1 MSEGNQVN
9 SLLDQHKAALNK
21 YREWDEKVKLLLKG
35 RRTQDLNPNDMEAYR
50 EASTNR
56 DAAYD
61 EMRHLERQ
69 LLDDIPGAS
78 TATLPRVRFTTPQKK
93 EARPTKAEK

>member
-1 MSEGNQVN
+1 MGESNQVN
-9 SLLDQHKAALNK
+9 DLLSQHKAALNR
-21 YREWDEKVKLLLKG
+21 YREWDEKVKQLLKG
-35 RRTQDLNPNDMEAYR
+35 RRTQDLNPKDMEAYR

-61 EMRHLERQ
+61 EMRHMERQ

-78 TATLPRVRFTTPQKK
+78 TATLPKVRFHTPQKK
-93 EARPTKAEK
+93 KEER

>member
-1 MSEGNQVN
+1 MSDNKDVN
-9 SLLDQHKAALNK
+9 DLLGQHKAALNV

-35 RRTQDLNPNDMEAYR
+35 RRAQDLTPEDMEAYR
-50 EASTNR
+50 KAAEER

-61 EMRHLERQ
+61 LMRHLERQ

-78 TATLPRVRFTTPQKK
+78 TASYPRPQFDKRTGK
-93 EARPTKAEK
+93 NAKP

>member
-1 MSEGNQVN
+1 MSEGHQVN
-9 SLLDQHKAALNK
+9 SLLDEHKAALNK
-21 YREWDEKVKLLLKG
+21 YREWDEKVKQLLKG
-35 RRTQDLNPNDMEAYR
+35 RRTQDLNPKDMDAYR

-78 TATLPRVRFTTPQKK
+78 TATLPRVRFNTPQRKETKPKK
-93 EARPTKAEK
+93 DQK

>member
-1 MSEGNQVN
+1 MGKGNQVN

-21 YREWDEKVKLLLKG
+21 YREWDEKVKQLLKG
-35 RRTQDLNPNDMEAYR
+35 RRTQDLHPDDMEAYR
-50 EASTNR
+50 EASTHR

-61 EMRHLERQ
+61 EMRHMERQ

-78 TATLPRVRFTTPQKK
+78 TATLPRVQFHTPQRKEPKEQKK
-93 EARPTKAEK
+93 KK

>member
-21 YREWDEKVKLLLKG
+21 YREWDEKVKQLLKG
-35 RRTQDLNPNDMEAYR
+35 RRTQDLNPDDMEAYR

-78 TATLPRVRFTTPQKK
+78 TATLPRVRFNTPQRK
-93 EARPTKAEK
+93 ETKPTKEEK

>member
-1 MSEGNQVN
+1 MGQGHQVN

-21 YREWDEKVKLLLKG
+21 YREWDEKVKQLLKG
-35 RRTQDLNPNDMEAYR
+35 RRTQDLNPDDMEAYR
-50 EASTNR
+50 EASTHR

-78 TATLPRVRFTTPQKK
+78 TATLPRVQFHTPQRKEPKEQTKK
-93 EARPTKAEK
+93 K